1 MSKLHLTLATG
12 YYDHVTDL
20 VTGRVGA
27 QGIDLTCLQ
36 YPMPNEMFARFLL
49 HGDYD
54 VSELSM
60 AKYCSLVSQG
70 DDRFVAIPVFPSR
83 ATRHSSLYVRR
94 DGKVQSPAEIRN
106 CVVGLPEWAQTA
118 AVYTRGMLMREY
130 GFELAS
136 VDWVQAGVD
145 KPGRAEK
152 VASRLPP
159 GVRVTPRP
167 DKSLSDMLVTGEIDV
182 IMAAHVPVSFR
193 EGHPNI
199 RRLFEDPS
207 AAEQDYVRRTGIFP
221 IMHTVAIRK
230 PVLDADPWVAMNLYT
245 AFDEA
250 RRLSVERVFSIGT
263 HIPLPWALDHAKK
276 VRDLFG
282 KEYFP
287 YGIEPNRKTLEAF
300 LAFCH
305 EQGVCHR
312 PVAVEELF
320 PKHAAKKVHA

>member
-70 DDRFVAIPVFPSR
+70 DERFIAIPVFPSR

-159 GVRVTPRP
+159 GVR
-167 DKSLSDMLVTGEIDV
+167 
-182 IMAAHVPVSFR
+182 
-193 EGHPNI
+193 
-199 RRLFEDPS
+199 RLFEDWE
-207 AAEQDYVRRTGIFP
+207 AAERAYYTQTRLFP
-221 IMHTVAIRK
+221 IMHTVAIRRETYEQNRWIAASLYAAFERAK
-230 PVLDADPWVAMNLYT
+230 ALCYDRLVDQLPVCSIPWAQPAFLERLKFFGGDPFAYGLDANRRVLDTLTRY
-245 AFDEA
+245 
-250 RRLSVERVFSIGT
+250 
-263 HIPLPWALDHAKK
+263 
-276 VRDLFG
+276 LF
-282 KEYFP
+282 
-287 YGIEPNRKTLEAF
+287 
-300 LAFCH
+300 
-305 EQGVCHR
+305 EQGLTR
-312 PVAVEELF
+312 RRFAVDELF
-320 PKHAAKKVHA
+320 APEAVDVYAPAAWGEQRASATFGR